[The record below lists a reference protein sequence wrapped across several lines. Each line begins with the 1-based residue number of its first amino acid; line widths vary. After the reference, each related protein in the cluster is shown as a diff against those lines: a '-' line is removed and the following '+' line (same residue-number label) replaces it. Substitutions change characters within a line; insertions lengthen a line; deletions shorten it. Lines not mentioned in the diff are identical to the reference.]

1 MIHFIVLR
9 IVRMVLYDALDFE
22 ETISPRD
29 EDCSTV
35 LLIVE
40 FCVLVA
46 SHSEWNSLAVG
57 APCQKGSLVG
67 AG

>member
-46 SHSEWNSLAVG
+46 SHSE
-57 APCQKGSLVG
+57 
-67 AG
+67 